1 MSFSN
6 FLESAIL
13 TWMMGNY
20 PNLSVGY
27 GTTAAAEDGSTASE
41 PSGGTNYARELYGA
55 YTVTNDGDD
64 YYAEN
69 DAIITFDTASSSQG
83 TITHFYFYDALTAGN
98 FLGSV
103 SLASLGLSDI
113 VVNTG
118 IYVTIPAQECKIE
131 LD

>member
-1 MSFSN
+1 MSLSN

-27 GTTAAAEDGSTASE
+27 GTTVAAEDGSTATE

-55 YTVTNDGDD
+55 YTITNDGDD
-64 YYAEN
+64 YYSEN
-69 DAIITFDTASSSQG
+69 DAIITFDTVSSSQG
-83 TITHFYFYDALTAGN
+83 EITHFYFYDAITAGN

-103 SLASLGLSDI
+103 SLAELGLSNI
-113 VVNTG
+113 IAITGTYVV
-118 IYVTIPAQECKIE
+118 IPAQKCKVT